1 MKLAA
6 ADIVHQEFK
15 HSFRGFDPGEVR
27 AFLEVVADHYEAM
40 EREGR
45 LLRDQLGAIQT
56 ELSGLRG
63 RVAEQ
68 DRMLEQY
75 QSNLRK
81 VEELREAQLDADLIL
96 HQARV
101 EAERL
106 ITATVERSQF
116 MEAELRMLEAQKA
129 RVAAHMK
136 EYLLSQLALLD
147 IVTAPYTPEEHAK
160 RAAATAESDE
170 TVKATVRPSAD
181 VQTQELAEADI
192 QQYLHDV
199 RLDEVTSDS
208 TEEIRLPKP
217 PPEKQSENKTD
228 ADPDRHRKMIDDLNL
243 LSQHATAMFRKSD
256 FQKMLGEDAER
267 KSEEII
273 HSIYAELEKKKKDRD
288 GSKHS
293 EEA

>member
-6 ADIVHQEFK
+6 ADIAHQEFK

-45 LLRDQLGAIQT
+45 LVRDQLGAIQT
-56 ELSGLRG
+56 EVSGLRG
-63 RVAEQ
+63 RLAEQ

-75 QSNLRK
+75 QIDLRK
-81 VEELREAQLDADLIL
+81 VEELREARLDADLIL
-96 HQARV
+96 HQARA

-106 ITATVERSQF
+106 ITAAVERSQF

-147 IVTAPYTPEEHAK
+147 IVTAPYTPEEHTK
-160 RAAATAESDE
+160 VAAATAASDE
-170 TVKATVRPSAD
+170 TVKGTVQPSTD
-181 VQTQELAEADI
+181 VQTQELAGADI

-199 RLDEVTSDS
+199 RLDEVTADS
-208 TEEIRLPKP
+208 TEEIRLPEP
-217 PPEKQSENKTD
+217 TPEKQSENKTD
-228 ADPDRHRKMIDDLNL
+228 ADPDRHRKLIDDLNL

-273 HSIYAELEKKKKDRD
+273 NSIYAELEKKKKDRD
-288 GSKHS
+288 GSKNS
-293 EEA
+293 EDA